1 MEEENQLSGVV
12 EVTIRDGKFFYD
24 VLSKKDMSLDEITSV
39 LCGGLALSIRGKETP
54 ELQGET
60 LRAVISYL
68 ESEFVNTESFADAYI
83 KK

>member
-1 MEEENQLSGVV
+1 MVEENQLSVAV

-24 VLSKKDMSLDEITSV
+24 VSAKKGMSLDEITSV

-54 ELQGET
+54 ELQGEAF
-60 LRAVISYL
+60 RAVISYL

>member
-1 MEEENQLSGVV
+1 MEEENQLSVAV
-12 EVTIRDGKFFYD
+12 EVTIQGGKFFYD
-24 VLSKKDMSLDEITSV
+24 VLAKKGMSLDEITSV
-39 LCGGLALSIRGKETP
+39 LCGGLALSIRGKQTP
-54 ELQGET
+54 ELQGEA

>member
-1 MEEENQLSGVV
+1 MVEENQLSVAV
-12 EVTIRDGKFFYD
+12 EVTIQNGKFFYD
-24 VLSKKDMSLDEITSV
+24 ISAKKGMTLDEITSV

-54 ELQGET
+54 ELQGEA
-60 LRAVISYL
+60 LRSVISYL

>member
-1 MEEENQLSGVV
+1 MVEENQLSVAV

-24 VLSKKDMSLDEITSV
+24 VSAKKGMSLDEITSV

-54 ELQGET
+54 ELQGEA
-60 LRAVISYL
+60 LGAVISYL

>member
-1 MEEENQLSGVV
+1 MVEENKLSVAV

-24 VLSKKDMSLDEITSV
+24 VSAKKGMTLDEITSV
-39 LCGGLALSIRGKETP
+39 LCGGLALSIRGKKTP
-54 ELQGET
+54 ELQGEA

>member
-1 MEEENQLSGVV
+1 MEEENQLSVAV
-12 EVTIRDGKFFYD
+12 EVTIQGGKFFYD
-24 VLSKKDMSLDEITSV
+24 VLAKKSMSLNEITSV

-54 ELQGET
+54 ELQGEA

>member
-1 MEEENQLSGVV
+1 MEEENQLSVAV
-12 EVTIRDGKFFYD
+12 EVTVQDGKFFYD
-24 VLSKKDMSLDEITSV
+24 ISAKKSMSLNEITSV
-39 LCGGLALSIRGKETP
+39 LCGGLVLSIRGKETP
-54 ELQGET
+54 ELQGEA